1 MNPIFPLPSYVKTA
15 LAVCERHAHEAYLV
29 GGCVRDLLRGVTP
42 ADYDIAVSC
51 PPEETERAFAGYRV
65 IETGM
70 KHGTVTVVI
79 EGQNLELT
87 TFRVDGSY
95 ADGRHPDRVTFTP
108 ALSADLA
115 RRDFTVNAM
124 AYHPAKGLVDLFGGQ
139 DDLQRGI
146 IRCVGDPD
154 ARFTEDA
161 LRILRALRFASVLD
175 FDVEA
180 GTAAAVLRHKSRLA
194 AVSAERKFTEL
205 KKLLAGRRVEAL
217 LTEFRPVFTEVLPE
231 LDALSP
237 EDYAAAAAAAGALA
251 DPLLSFAALF
261 RNLPCEAPDA
271 ACRRLKTDNAFRK
284 NACFLREH
292 LETPFVTPGRTRIF
306 MGQYGREALSRLL
319 RLREVLSD
327 EDLSLPRRVLT
338 ETEAYPTTL
347 GALAV
352 NGTDLA
358 SIGVRGP
365 ALGQTLALLLNAAA
379 EGEVQNDRAS
389 LLQWAKDRAVETE

>member
-1 MNPIFPLPSYVKTA
+1 MNPTFPLPSYVKTA

-65 IETGM
+65 IETGVQ
-70 KHGTVTVVI
+70 HGTVTVVI

-87 TFRVDGSY
+87 TFRVDGGY

-124 AYHPAKGLVDLFGGQ
+124 AYHPETGLVDLFGGQ
-139 DDLQRGI
+139 DDLKQGI

-205 KKLLAGRRVEAL
+205 KKLFTGRRVKSL
-217 LTEFRPVFTEVLPE
+217 LTDFRPVFMEVLPE

-237 EDYAAAAAAAGALA
+237 EEYEAVAAAAGALC
-251 DPLLSFAALF
+251 DPLLSFAVLF
-261 RNLPCEAPDA
+261 RDLPPEALDA
-271 ACRRLKTDNAFRK
+271 ACRRLKTDNAFRN
-284 NACFLREH
+284 NARFLREN

-306 MGQYGREALSRLL
+306 MGRHGREALSRLV

-327 EDLSLPRRVLT
+327 EDLTLPRRVLT
-338 ETEAYPTTL
+338 ETAEYPTTL

-358 SIGVRGP
+358 AIGVRGRR
-365 ALGQTLALLLNAAA
+365 LGQTLALLLNAAA
-379 EGEVQNDRAS
+379 EGEVENDRAS
-389 LLQWAKDRAVETE
+389 LLQWARDHAAQTE